1 MCFNFKKGTEHTHL
15 FFTRYIPSI
24 WMTSPNGFD
33 IPCIYNVY
41 HNNKTYIYY
50 VYGYIPNVSQ
60 QPPSTFII
68 HKYMPCIYLVYTWH
82 ILIYTVH
89 ITFTSC
95 FQGFVALIAHTR
107 RPIRTPLTTCQTYT
121 MRLILHLHVLVSSS
135 FYKYTFQFWCICCRY
150 TVYIQCILNVHSLEC
165 FDILPKIFWYTD

>member
-1 MCFNFKKGTEHTHL
+1 
-15 FFTRYIPSI
+15 
-24 WMTSPNGFD
+24 
-33 IPCIYNVY
+33 
-41 HNNKTYIYY
+41 
-50 VYGYIPNVSQ
+50 
-60 QPPSTFII
+60 
-68 HKYMPCIYLVYTWH
+68 MPCIYHLYTWH

-121 MRLILHLHVLVSSS
+121 MRLILHQRVLVSSR

-150 TVYIQCILNVHSLEC
+150 TVYIQCILLKQKYSMLSLFEVLAVVMNQ
-165 FDILPKIFWYTD
+165 ILWCYSEFNQSSQQQHQYETLFYLNQLSKLQVSASASHTTVRKASELSKP